1 MENYSNIENIIDTAE
16 KEIYLFGNKQKGLEI
31 LSNCI
36 HTKPDDHKLWVK
48 LGNANVVNKQLD
60 MAKICY
66 DTALTISPNSDN
78 ALIGLSWY
86 YFEQGK
92 FKKAKELLYRTIEIN
107 QSVGGKFNLSIIYK
121 LNKKYYEGLKLYESR
136 KKSYWLEKHLSSKNL
151 FLKQLPEFDINKTK
165 ENSRILL
172 VYEQG
177 YGDILMY
184 SRYIRILL
192 ERGFKVSFICDDK
205 LLKLFLNSE
214 FKNNVEITA
223 NISKLNLNEISSV
236 AYLMSLP
243 FYLYNNNIFKEP
255 PTNFFTNND
264 EYKFSRLFD
273 ENKINVGIAW
283 SGRSS
288 QPRELYR
295 SLNYNFF
302 KYLANNSKINFYTL
316 HQLNSQEDEIF
327 VKNSNNFIDCRKYI
341 NCFYDTACF
350 VKNMDFIITT
360 CTSLVHLAGSLN
372 KETYLLLSRV
382 PDYRWGLR
390 GKQHLYKSVQMIR
403 QKKINDWSY
412 PSTKLKEILEQKVV
426 KN

>member
-1 MENYSNIENIIDTAE
+1 M
-16 KEIYLFGNKQKGLEI
+16 
-31 LSNCI
+31 
-36 HTKPDDHKLWVK
+36 
-48 LGNANVVNKQLD
+48 
-60 MAKICY
+60 
-66 DTALTISPNSDN
+66 
-78 ALIGLSWY
+78 
-86 YFEQGK
+86 
-92 FKKAKELLYRTIEIN
+92 
-107 QSVGGKFNLSIIYK
+107 
-121 LNKKYYEGLKLYESR
+121 
-136 KKSYWLEKHLSSKNL
+136 YWLEKHLSSENL

-165 ENSRILL
+165 VNSRVLL

-177 YGDILMY
+177 YGDSLMY

-192 ERGFKVSFICDDK
+192 KKGFKVSFICNEK

-214 FKNNVEITA
+214 FRNNIEITDD
-223 NISKLNLNEISSV
+223 ISKLNLNEINSV

-255 PTNFFTNND
+255 PTNFVTNND

-273 ENKINVGIAW
+273 KNKINVGIAW
-283 SGRSS
+283 SGRST

-372 KETYLLLSRV
+372 KETYLLLSRI

-390 GKQHLYKSVQMIR
+390 GKQYLYKSVQMIR

-412 PSTKLKEILEQKVV
+412 PSSKLKEILNQKVI
-426 KN
+426 KKK